1 MSAKDTF
8 TDGLW
13 HTVDAVI
20 KSGTSDK
27 SGLVSFTVDG
37 VSDAA
42 NRQLSFTTLSTIYL
56 GGRTACTLR
65 GSLSESSRT
74 V

>member
-1 MSAKDTF
+1 MAEKDTF

-13 HTVDAVI
+13 HTVDVQI
-20 KSGTSDK
+20 NSGTSDK
-27 SGLVSFTVDG
+27 AGLVNFTVDG

-42 NRQLSFTTLSTIYL
+42 HRQLSFTTLSVIFV
-56 GGRTACTLR
+56 GGMPSVDRSWHYC
-65 GSLSESSRT
+65 